1 MPLIMEKNNT
11 MPLNKRFTL
20 NWLAQ
25 QEWLALS
32 LWFGLSMIIA
42 ARELIFNE
50 TNNFVIFRH
59 VYLHVRAQQHLYI
72 AYPEYFD
79 VNNYGPVFSIL
90 IAPFALL
97 PFGVGLLLWVAANAW
112 FLYYAIR
119 QLPITRMQQNLVLIL
134 ASHELMAAASYFQF
148 NISIAAC
155 IILSF
160 ALILKGK
167 EFWAAFF
174 IVIGTLTKLYG
185 IVGLAFFFFSKHR
198 WRLIGSMLLWGVVL
212 FVLPMAI
219 SSVDYIINTY
229 KEWGTALVV
238 KNKKNYQLDEG
249 ILLQNISAQGIIQ
262 RVFHLKFF
270 SNLWVLVP
278 ALVLFASHY
287 LRLRWWKENINY
299 CLYLLASVL
308 LFTVIFSTSSESP
321 TYIIAFLG
329 TCIWYVLQK
338 PTKWVNGFFIFALIG
353 TSFSH
358 SDLVTPWVK
367 HHFVVP
373 YALKALPSVIMWLI
387 IVWQILDKQ
396 FLRLPEKGVVATA

>member
-1 MPLIMEKNNT
+1 MPSK
-11 MPLNKRFTL
+11 KRLTL
-20 NWLAQ
+20 NWLGQ
-25 QEWLALS
+25 QDWLALS
-32 LWFGLSMIIA
+32 LWFGMSIVIA
-42 ARELIFNE
+42 ARELIAGE
-50 TNNFVIFRH
+50 TNNFIIFRH
-59 VYLHVRAQQHLYI
+59 VFLHVRAQQNLYM

-79 VNNYGPVFSIL
+79 VNNYGPVFSVI

-97 PFGVGLLLWVAANAW
+97 PFSIGAMLWVAANAL

-119 QLPITRMQQNLVLIL
+119 QLPITRFQQNLVLIF
-134 ASHELMAAASYFQF
+134 ASHELMAASSYFQF
-148 NISIAAC
+148 NVSIAAC

-160 ALILKGK
+160 ALILRGK
-167 EFWAAFF
+167 DFWAAFF

-212 FVLPMAI
+212 FVLPMAL
-219 SSVDYIINTY
+219 SSAQYIINTY
-229 KEWGTALVV
+229 KDWWTALVV
-238 KNKKNYQLDEG
+238 KNQKNFKLDEG

-262 RVFHLKFF
+262 RVFRLKYF

-278 ALVLFASHY
+278 ALLLFASHY
-287 LRLRWWKENINY
+287 LRLRWKENVNY

-338 PTKWVNGFFIFALIG
+338 PTKWVNAFFIFALIG

-373 YALKALPSVIMWLI
+373 YALKALPSVVMWLV
-387 IVWQILDKQ
+387 IVWQILSKQ
-396 FLRLPEKGVVATA
+396 FLRLEERVVV